1 MSKTLINLLATVF
14 LTSSISA
21 IAATTPDT
29 NKDDAANLG
38 TSDTPQIKQQQKRME
53 KNSMSNKSKNKSNS
67 SMSNSSDQMMESN
80 KKMDTNS
87 DGMISKDEY
96 MTHQEMTYGS
106 MKQSDGGVN
115 LDDMYS
121 GKVEGA
127 QTGGLE
133 GKPVTG
139 ATRANTGNKY

>member
-1 MSKTLINLLATVF
+1 MNKTLINLLATVF

-29 NKDDAANLG
+29 NKDDASNLG
-38 TSDTPQIKQQQKRME
+38 TSDTPQIKQQQKRMD
-53 KNSMSNKSKNKSNS
+53 KKTMSNKSKNRSGSN
-67 SMSNSSDQMMESN
+67 NSSDQMMESN

-96 MTHQEMTYGS
+96 MAHQEMTYGS
-106 MKQSDGGVN
+106 MKQGEGGVS

-121 GKVEGA
+121 GKIEDA

>member
-1 MSKTLINLLATVF
+1 MNKTLTNLLATIF

-53 KNSMSNKSKNKSNS
+53 KNSMSNKNKNRSGS
-67 SMSNSSDQMMESN
+67 SSNSSDQMMESN

-106 MKQSDGGVN
+106 MKQGDGGVS

>member
-53 KNSMSNKSKNKSNS
+53 KNSMSNKNKNRSGS
-67 SMSNSSDQMMESN
+67 SSNSSDQMMESN

-106 MKQSDGGVN
+106 MKQGDGGVS